1 MKQPDQPNEKAAP
14 RVRYARTRDGVAIA
28 FWTIGRGTPVLH
40 TPPFPL
46 GHLTVEW
53 ENRANRE
60 YFERLSSEHAVIRY
74 DSRGA
79 GLSDRDVTDYS
90 LEAKV
95 CDIEA
100 VVDQAGL
107 KRFALLGFG
116 HIGSAAIAY
125 AAKHTDR
132 VSHLILWHSYAR
144 SADVT
149 NLSRIDAARSLIER
163 DFDVYAEMEG
173 YRVSQWAGGDIA
185 HWYADYVRSS
195 VTPNDLSAAYASL
208 IDIDVTEMLPRVEAP
223 TLVIAR
229 SESEVLPIDVARN
242 LTASIPNARLAL
254 VPGTG
259 VIPFPDVMEQ
269 FVDEIC
275 SFLRSGPDATP
286 DGLTRREIDVLR
298 LLAQGRSNSE
308 VSAELVLSVRTV
320 ARHITN
326 IYGKIGA
333 QNRAEATAYAI
344 RQEII

>member
-1 MKQPDQPNEKAAP
+1 VTQAEQVKTGGAP
-14 RVRYARTRDGVAIA
+14 RVRYARTADGVAIA
-28 FWTIGRGTPVLH
+28 FWTIGRGTPLLH

-60 YFERLSSEHAVIRY
+60 YFERLSSEHTVIRY

-79 GLSDRDVTDYS
+79 GLSDRGIADFSMD
-90 LEAKV
+90 AKLR
-95 CDIEA
+95 DIEA

-125 AAKHTDR
+125 AARHPDQ

-144 SADVT
+144 SSDVT

-163 DFDVYAEMEG
+163 DFNVYAEMEG

-185 HWYADYVRSS
+185 HWYADYVRAS
-195 VTPNDLSAAYASL
+195 VKPDDLSAAYASL
-208 IDIDVTEMLPRVEAP
+208 GAIDVSEMLPNIQTP

-229 SESEVLPIDVARN
+229 SESEVLPVDVARD

-269 FVDEIC
+269 FVDEIS
-275 SFLRSGPDATP
+275 SFLRSGPDASP

-298 LLAQGRSNSE
+298 LLAHGRSNSE

-344 RQEII
+344 RHEIV

>member
-1 MKQPDQPNEKAAP
+1 
-14 RVRYARTRDGVAIA
+14 VRYARTEDGVAIA
-28 FWTIGRGTPVLH
+28 FWTIGRGTPLVH

-53 ENRANRE
+53 ENRANRT
-60 YFERLSSEHAVIRY
+60 YYERLASEHTVTRY
-74 DSRGA
+74 DGRGA
-79 GLSDRDVTDYS
+79 GLSERGVADFS

-95 CDIEA
+95 RDLDA
-100 VVDQAGL
+100 VVKQAGL

-116 HIGSAAIAY
+116 HIGCAAIAY
-125 AAKHTDR
+125 AATHPDQ

-144 SADVT
+144 SSDVT
-149 NLSRIDAARSLIER
+149 NLSRIGAARSLIER
-163 DFDVYAEMEG
+163 DFKVYAELEG

-185 HWYADYVRSS
+185 HWYADYVRAS
-195 VTPNDLSAAYASL
+195 VEPDDLSAAYASL
-208 IDIDVTEMLPRVEAP
+208 ADVDVTAMLPRVQAP

-229 SESEVLPIDVARN
+229 SESEVLPVDVARN

-254 VPGTG
+254 LPGMG
-259 VIPFPDVMEQ
+259 VIPFPDVMEE
-269 FVDEIC
+269 FIGEVS
-275 SFLRSGPDATP
+275 SFLQSGPDATP
-286 DGLTRREIDVLR
+286 DGLSRRELEVLR

-308 VSAELVLSVRTV
+308 MSGELVLSVRTV

-344 RQEII
+344 RHDIV

>member
-1 MKQPDQPNEKAAP
+1 MTQADQPKSASAP
-14 RVRYARTRDGVAIA
+14 RVRYARTADGIAIA
-28 FWTIGRGTPVLH
+28 FYTIGRGTPLLH

-53 ENRANRE
+53 ENRSNRE
-60 YFERLSSEHAVIRY
+60 YYERLAREHTVIRY

-79 GLSDRDVTDYS
+79 GLSDRGITDYS

-95 CDIEA
+95 RDIEA
-100 VVDQAGL
+100 VVEQAGL

-116 HIGSAAIAY
+116 HIASAAIAY
-125 AAKHTDR
+125 AVAHPEQ

-144 SADVT
+144 STDVT
-149 NLSRIDAARSLIER
+149 NLSRIEAARSLIAR
-163 DFDVYAEMEG
+163 DFNVYAELEG

-195 VTPNDLSAAYASL
+195 VKPDDLGLAYASL
-208 IDIDVTEMLPRVEAP
+208 GEIDVTKMLPRIQAP

-229 SESEVLPIDVARN
+229 SESEVLPVDVARN
-242 LTASIPNARLAL
+242 LTATIPNARMAL

-269 FVDEIC
+269 FVGEIN
-275 SFLRSGPDATP
+275 SFLSSGPDATP

-298 LLAQGRSNSE
+298 LLAQGRSNSDM
-308 VSAELVLSVRTV
+308 SGELVLSVRTV

-326 IYGKIGA
+326 IYGKIGV

-344 RQEII
+344 RHEIV